1 MKSTLFKT
9 ASLWAATALFLLAYA
24 QSTIEVWKIPTCG
37 CCNFW
42 IAHLKENG
50 FEVKA
55 NDTGNQALHQK
66 LNLQPKLQACHS
78 AMVDGY
84 LIEGHV
90 PAEDIKRLL
99 AEKPADAIGLI
110 VPEMP
115 IGSPGM
121 DQPKH
126 NGVKEKY
133 DVLLL
138 KKDGSTTIFN
148 THNDNP

>member
-42 IAHLKENG
+42 IDHLKENG

-90 PAEDIKRLL
+90 PVEDIKRLL